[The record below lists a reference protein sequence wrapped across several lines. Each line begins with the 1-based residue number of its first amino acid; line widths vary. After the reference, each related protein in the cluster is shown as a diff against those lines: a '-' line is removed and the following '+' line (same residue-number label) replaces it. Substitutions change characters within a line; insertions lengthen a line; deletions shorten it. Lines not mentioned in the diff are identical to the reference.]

1 MKETSNSGYSD
12 TLIFG
17 SRPVLEALKAGRS
30 IDKIL
35 VKKQHDLPVVKEIKT
50 IARETG
56 VYVQEV
62 PAEKFTFLKNK
73 NHQFVAAWL
82 AHVEFHSVES
92 LVPDLL
98 VSGILPI
105 LVLLDRV
112 TDVRNFGSIV
122 RTAECLGAH
131 AVIIPKKG
139 SASVNSDAVK
149 ASAGALTR
157 LPVCRENNLRDTLRF
172 LNESGFSTI
181 ACTEKASHSVYE
193 TNISRPLALL
203 MGNEENGIATDLR
216 KLCRT
221 EVKIPM
227 QGATSSL
234 NVAVATGIALS
245 AILSRSQ
252 T

>member
-1 MKETSNSGYSD
+1 MKETSSSGISG

-17 SRPVLEALKAGRS
+17 SRPVLEALTSGRS
-30 IDKIL
+30 VDKIL
-35 VKKQHDLPVVKEIKT
+35 VKKQHDLPIIKEIKL
-50 IARETG
+50 IARELG
-56 VYVQEV
+56 VHVQEV
-62 PAEKFTFLKNK
+62 PAEKFSFLKNK
-73 NHQFVAAWL
+73 NHQYVAAWL
-82 AHVEFHSVES
+82 AEVEFYSVEI
-92 LVPDLL
+92 LIPDLM
-98 VSGILPI
+98 SKGILPV

-131 AVIIPKKG
+131 AVVIPKKG

-157 LPVCRENNLRDTLRF
+157 LPVCRENNLRDTLQF
-172 LNESGFSTI
+172 LNESGFATI
-181 ACTEKASHSVYE
+181 ACTEKAAHSVYD
-193 TNISRPLALL
+193 IAVCKPLAIL

-216 KLCRT
+216 KLCGM

-227 QGATSSL
+227 QGSTASL

-245 AILSRSQ
+245 AILSKVQ

>member
-1 MKETSNSGYSD
+1 MKETNNSGFSD

-17 SRPVLEALKAGRS
+17 SRPVLEALMAGRS

-35 VKKQHDLPVVKEIKT
+35 VKKQHELPIVKEIK
-50 IARETG
+50 IKARDLG

-62 PAEKFTFLKNK
+62 PAEKFSFLKNK

-82 AHVEFHSVES
+82 AEVDFHSVES

-98 VSGILPI
+98 AQGILPV
-105 LVLLDRV
+105 LVILDRV

-122 RTAECLGAH
+122 RTAECLGGH
-131 AVIIPKKG
+131 AVVIPKKG

-157 LPVCRENNLRDTLRF
+157 LPICRENNLRDTLQY
-172 LNESGFSTI
+172 LNDSGFTTI
-181 ACTEKASHSVYE
+181 ACTEKANRSVYE
-193 TNISRPLALL
+193 TRLSKPLALL

-216 KLCRT
+216 KLCSI
-221 EVKIPM
+221 EIKIPM
-227 QGATSSL
+227 MGSTASL

-245 AILSRSQ
+245 AILSNHHS
-252 T
+252 